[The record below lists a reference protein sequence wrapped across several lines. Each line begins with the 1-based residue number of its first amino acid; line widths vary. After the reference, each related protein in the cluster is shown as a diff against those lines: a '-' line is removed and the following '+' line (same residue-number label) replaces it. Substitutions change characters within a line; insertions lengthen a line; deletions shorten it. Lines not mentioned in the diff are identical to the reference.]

1 MSNMDIKKKLLGG
14 IMQAYMEFCSSRN
27 FSAFLPLCIVFSA
40 YAIWVMYIIIKEFKN
55 VKTLNEKIQGVLI
68 FIAHLF
74 IIVMGIWL
82 VFLDYTNWHF
92 VYHYD

>member
-1 MSNMDIKKKLLGG
+1 MDVRQKLLRG

-40 YAIWVMYIIIKEFKN
+40 YAIWAMYLIIKDFKN

-68 FIAHLF
+68 FIAHFAL
-74 IIVMGIWL
+74 ILLSLWG